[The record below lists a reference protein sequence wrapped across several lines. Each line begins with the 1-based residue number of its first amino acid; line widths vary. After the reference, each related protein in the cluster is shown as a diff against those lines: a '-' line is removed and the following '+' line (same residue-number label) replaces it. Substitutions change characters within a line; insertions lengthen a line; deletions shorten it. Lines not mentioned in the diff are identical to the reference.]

1 MKFEALQIHTAPEVV
16 VEQIIQ
22 SVNSG
27 DLAPGDRMPSQ
38 RKLARMFNVG
48 MGTVREAVKTLSAM
62 GYLEIS
68 RGKGM
73 FITTDVLSRDQASS
87 ALSKALEAVSLA
99 ELMKARE
106 MVECSVVKIAA
117 EVADEEQVSRLQAVL
132 NNLRERSQSNETF
145 YPVDFEFHLALAE
158 ATNNSIIYEMDKM
171 LVDKAH
177 HYIEFMA
184 LSLRTFEVFN
194 IQRAVETAQEIVDAI
209 RTRDGERAARAMSV
223 HLNIVNFE
231 LEKEFLPPSGRKKRL
246 G

>member
-16 VEQIIQ
+16 VEQVIQ
-22 SVNSG
+22 SINSG
-27 DLAPGDRMPSQ
+27 DLVPGDRMPSQ
-38 RKLARMFNVG
+38 RELARMFNVG
-48 MGTVREAVKTLSAM
+48 MGTIREAVKTLSAM

-68 RGKGM
+68 RGRGM
-73 FITTDVLSRDQASS
+73 FVAADALSRDQASS
-87 ALSKALEAVSLA
+87 ALDKALEAVSLA

-117 EVADEEQVSRLQAVL
+117 DAADQEQIARLQDVL
-132 NNLRERSQSNETF
+132 NTLRERSQSNESF

-177 HYIEFMA
+177 HHIEFMA
-184 LSLRTFEVFN
+184 QSLRTFEVFN
-194 IQRAVETAQEIVDAI
+194 IQRAVDTAQDIVDAI
-209 RTRDGERAARAMSV
+209 RARDGERASRAMSV

-231 LEKEFLPPSGRKKRL
+231 LEKEFLPPPGTRKR

>member
-22 SVNSG
+22 SIKAG
-27 DLAPGDRMPSQ
+27 DLAPGARMPSQ
-38 RKLARMFNVG
+38 RELAKMFDVG

-68 RGKGM
+68 RGRGM
-73 FITTDVLSRDQASS
+73 FIAADALNRDQKPS
-87 ALSKALEAVSLA
+87 ALEKAIEAVSLA

-117 EVADEEQVSRLQAVL
+117 EMADQEQVARLQRVL
-132 NNLRERSQSNETF
+132 DTLRERSRSNEAF

-184 LSLRTFEVFN
+184 KSLRTFEVFN
-194 IQRAVETAQEIVDAI
+194 IQRAVDTAQEIVDAI
-209 RTRDGERAARAMSV
+209 RARDGERAGRAMSA

-231 LEKEFLPPSGRKKRL
+231 LEREFLPPAQ
-246 G
+246 